1 MRMKLS
7 LYSFFLAC
15 LLLACNQSAETTEAP
30 AAVVDSLGTKRINL
44 EPVVLDGAESPNPAA
59 PGFDAANSDPQAI
72 QVADSIVRYHGG
84 RAAYDAVKYLRWTFF
99 GARTL
104 HWDKENSRVR
114 IDVPQKNMVYLLDFS
129 GPTLSGKVRKLG
141 DEIVQPDTLAKYL
154 AEANSM
160 FINDSYW
167 LVQQFKL
174 KDAGVTLKWGEEM
187 RLDPQANR
195 PSYVIDQTFTA
206 VGDTPG
212 NRYRLYVDKV
222 SYRINTWQFFRNADD
237 TEPTIETP
245 WKGYLPYQGILLS
258 GDRGDRFQL
267 TDIGVS
273 TSIPDRIFDGF

>member
-1 MRMKLS
+1 MKLS
-7 LYSFFLAC
+7 VYSFLLAC
-15 LLLACNQSAETTEAP
+15 VLLACNQAGETTEAP
-30 AAVVDSLGTKRINL
+30 ATASDSVGGKQIIL
-44 EPVVLDGAESPNPAA
+44 EPVVLAAENSPNPAA
-59 PGFDAANSDPQAI
+59 AGFDAANSDAQAI

-114 IDVPQKNMVYLLDFS
+114 IDVPKKNMVYMLDFS

-174 KDAGVTLKWGEEM
+174 KDTGVTLKWGEEV
-187 RLDPQANR
+187 RLDPQAKR
-195 PSYVIDQTFTA
+195 PSYVIDQTFTD

-222 SYRINTWQFFRNADD
+222 SFRINTWQFFRNADD

-245 WKGYLPYQGILLS
+245 WKDYQPFHGILLS

-273 TSIPDRIFDGF
+273 KNVPERIFADF